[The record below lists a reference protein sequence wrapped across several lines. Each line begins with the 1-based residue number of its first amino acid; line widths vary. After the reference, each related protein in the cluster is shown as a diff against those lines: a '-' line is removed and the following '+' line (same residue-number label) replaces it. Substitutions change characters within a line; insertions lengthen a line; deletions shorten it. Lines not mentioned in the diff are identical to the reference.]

1 MSAERVES
9 ELVAGCLLHPDVI
22 PHVID
27 LVAPSDLENVDRR
40 EVFRLIVDAWS
51 FGYFVGRRGCDRGY
65 QAVGALMA
73 DRGVWTGRLF
83 ALGDVDYVRSARRC
97 PGRRG
102 HQSSIGG
109 CPPSWPT
116 LRNRSPTDPTRT
128 RRFTSLGV
136 IA

>member
-83 ALGDVDYVRSARRC
+83 ALGDVDTSDPLGAARVIAERARR
-97 PGRRG
+97 RRLSAELADAAEQIANG
-102 HQSSIGG
+102 SD
-109 CPPSWPT
+109 PDAT
-116 LRNRSPTDPTRT
+116 LRR
-128 RRFTSLGV
+128 LGV